1 MLAAPTFRS
10 PMNAQ
15 SLPNDEPLKALQ
27 AMSALHSSCW
37 RICRR
42 ITDDTLALQA
52 LTVGLQEH
60 NITPP
65 TDDTAIELL
74 QRYRAAV
81 TDSSIA
87 EDLEFERFGIE
98 QDIQSL
104 EAELRM
110 MDAFGQLSDASPLP
124 VAGLSAAP
132 FLCHLYPNNETVLL
146 YPSSK
151 SKKPHTWWPELADK
165 CRITHLW
172 FRPLPLKDP
181 YDDPPNLKSESVGAW
196 SLACAVFSSAEVKML
211 TPAIIAGDLPIR
223 SIVGLSTG
231 RASIVFSIDAETK
244 EEWAEQCRA
253 LRKRLDDLGVK
264 VAPFRYDWL
273 AHLPSEAYGNKLVF
287 LAP

>member
-1 MLAAPTFRS
+1 
-10 PMNAQ
+10 MNEQ
-15 SLPNDEPLKALQ
+15 SFPNDGPLKALR
-27 AMSALHSSCW
+27 ALSALHSYCW

-74 QRYRAAV
+74 QRFRAAV

-98 QDIQSL
+98 QDIL
-104 EAELRM
+104 TREAELRM
-110 MDAFGQLSDASPLP
+110 METFGQLSAVSPLP
-124 VAGLSAAP
+124 VGGLSADQ

-151 SKKPHTWWPELADK
+151 SKKPDTWWPDLADK
-165 CRITHLW
+165 YRISHLW

-181 YDDPPNLKSESVGAW
+181 YDEPPNLKSESVGAW
-196 SLACAVFSSAEVKML
+196 SFACAVFSSAELKML
-211 TPAIIAGDLPIR
+211 TPTIIAGELPVR
-223 SIVGLSTG
+223 SVVGLADG

-244 EEWAEQCRA
+244 EEWAVHCRA
-253 LRKRLDDLGVK
+253 LRKRLEDLGVK
-264 VAPFRYDWL
+264 VASFRYDWL
-273 AHLPSEAYGNKLVF
+273 AHLPCAAYGNKLVF